1 MNLTRKK
8 MNKNIKILSLV
19 LVGISQFSL
28 AQIKEER
35 LILDRK
41 REPEVKKIEK
51 KKTSVETEKNYPPK
65 EKEQEKVEYK
75 ITNVPAVS
83 DFKTSTIEG
92 EDISPKFN
100 NDSQRNYFQ
109 VGYGNYSKFLADG
122 NLSYEISKDTEI
134 GVDVHGLS
142 TNGLKKEFPWSSKQS
157 DFNVAAFINSTTET
171 GKFNIT
177 ADLGNHNYNYYG
189 IYALQPAADIDLK
202 QSYNDL
208 KINGYYDFFKNNWIN
223 DIRFKSSLLTDH
235 FDAKEN
241 SGEAQIN
248 FSKYDLPFLAE
259 ENTKINAD
267 LGVKLSTQK
276 STFELLNQNQSQYL
290 VTSLKPKISFY
301 KGNFYL
307 AIGSDFSFVNVK
319 LSDKN
324 TEEAKTNNFR
334 WFPFAEVLYEA
345 TEQYKFYAGID
356 GGVQLNSYAHLLQQ
370 NPFLISD
377 LVLKPTETKYHFYFG
392 LKGDIDQDLKY
403 DVNAGFS
410 QLKNAQFF
418 KANNLFDMVYTLNRS
433 AYNFAN
439 NFSAVYDD
447 GTLSEVKG
455 SVQYFPLQ
463 NLVVDAELHF
473 MKFNLKNLNEVYY
486 KPVLQTTIGAKYSLL
501 DRKLNLGFKGIFVA
515 ERTTNSFDIGVDG
528 VVPNQFSFTE
538 NTKKSLPSYLD
549 LNLNADYKI
558 NKNFTVFVMGNNLL
572 NKKYEHYLG
581 CKVLGAQVLG
591 GIRIAF

>member
-1 MNLTRKK
+1 

-19 LVGISQFSL
+19 LVGISQFSFS
-28 AQIKEER
+28 QIKEER

-65 EKEQEKVEYK
+65 EKEQEKVDYK

-109 VGYGNYSKFLADG
+109 AGFGNYSKFLADG
-122 NLSYEISKDTEI
+122 NISYEINKDTEV

-189 IYALQPAADIDLK
+189 IYALQPASDIDLK
-202 QSYNDL
+202 QSYNEL

-223 DIRFKSSLLTDH
+223 DVRFKSSLLTDH

-276 STFELLNQNQSQYL
+276 STFDLLNQNQSQYL

-301 KGNFYL
+301 KGNSYL
-307 AIGSDFSFVNVK
+307 AIGSDFSFVSSK
-319 LSDKN
+319 ISDKN
-324 TEEAKTNNFR
+324 TAETKTNNFR

-356 GGVQLNSYAHLLQQ
+356 GGVQLNSYANLLQQ
-370 NPFLISD
+370 NPFLVSD

-392 LKGDIDQDLKY
+392 LKGDIDQELKY
-403 DVNAGFS
+403 EMNAGFS

-418 KANNLFDMVYTLNRS
+418 KANNLFDFNYTLNRS

-439 NFSAVYDD
+439 NFSAIYDD

-455 SVQYFPLQ
+455 SLQYFPLQ
-463 NLVVDAELHF
+463 NLVLDAELHF

-486 KPVLQTTIGAKYSLL
+486 KPVLQSTFGAKYSLL

-515 ERTTNSFDIGVDG
+515 ERTTNSYS
-528 VVPNQFSFTE
+528 VVTTFPYFSMQE
-538 NTKKSLPSYLD
+538 NVKKSLPSYLD

-581 CKVLGAQVLG
+581 YKVLGAQVLG

>member
-1 MNLTRKK
+1 

-65 EKEQEKVEYK
+65 EKEEEKVEYK

-109 VGYGNYSKFLADG
+109 AGFGNYSKFLADG
-122 NLSYEISKDTEI
+122 NISYEINKDTEV

-142 TNGLKKEFPWSSKQS
+142 TNGLTKDFSWSSKQS
-157 DFNVAAFINSTTET
+157 DFSAAAFLNSFSDK
-171 GKFNIT
+171 GKLNIT
-177 ADLGNHNYNYYG
+177 ADWGNHNYNYYG
-189 IYALQPAADIDLK
+189 IYALQPSSDVDLK
-202 QSYNDL
+202 QSYNQL
-208 KINGYYDFFKNNWIN
+208 KINGFYDFYSN
-223 DIRFKSSLLTDH
+223 DIFNNVKFKSSLLTDH
-235 FDAKEN
+235 FDAREN
-241 SGEAQIN
+241 LGSAELN
-248 FSKYDLPFLAE
+248 LSKYDLPFFSAKDM
-259 ENTKINAD
+259 KINAD
-267 LGVKLSTQK
+267 LGVNLSTQDSK
-276 STFELLNQNQSQYL
+276 FSLLNENQSNFL
-290 VTSLKPKISFY
+290 LTSLKPKISFY
-301 KGNFYL
+301 KGNSYL
-307 AIGSDFSFVNVK
+307 AIGSDFSFVNAK
-319 LSDKN
+319 IWDKN
-324 TEEAKTNNFR
+324 TPEAKTNDFK
-334 WFPFAEVLYEA
+334 WFPFAEVLFEA

-356 GGVQLNSYAHLLQQ
+356 GGVQLNSYADLLQQ
-370 NPFLISD
+370 NPYLVSD
-377 LVLKPTETKYHFYFG
+377 VVLKPTETKYHFYFG
-392 LKGDIDQDLKY
+392 LKGDIDQELKY
-403 DVNAGFS
+403 DVKAGFS
-410 QLKNAQFF
+410 DLKNAQFF
-418 KANNLFDMVYTLNRS
+418 QANDLFDYNNTLNRS

-439 NFSAVYDD
+439 TFSAVYDD

-455 SVQYFPLQ
+455 SLQYFPLQ
-463 NLVVDAELHF
+463 NLVIDAELHY

-486 KPVLQTTIGAKYSLL
+486 KPVLQSTFGAKYSLL

-515 ERTTNSFDIGVDG
+515 ERKTNAYQIDVNG
-528 VVPNQFSFTE
+528 VVPNQFTSTE
-538 NTKKSLPSYLD
+538 NAKKSLPAYLD

-581 CKVLGAQVLG
+581 YKVLGAQVLG

>member
-1 MNLTRKK
+1 

-65 EKEQEKVEYK
+65 EKSQEPVEYK

-83 DFKTSTIEG
+83 DFKTSTIQG

-109 VGYGNYSKFLADG
+109 AGYGNYSKFLADG
-122 NLSYEISKDTEI
+122 NISYEIDKNTEV

-142 TNGLKKEFPWSSKQS
+142 TNGLTKEFPWSSKRS
-157 DFNVAAFINSTTET
+157 DFNAAAFFNSFSDK
-171 GKFNIT
+171 GKLNIT
-177 ADLGNHNYNYYG
+177 ADFGNHNYNYYG
-189 IYALQPAADIDLK
+189 VYALQPASNVDLK
-202 QSYNDL
+202 QSYNQL
-208 KINGYYDFFKNNWIN
+208 KINGFYDFYSNDFLNNVK
-223 DIRFKSSLLTDH
+223 FKSSLLTDH
-235 FDAKEN
+235 FDAREN
-241 SGEAQIN
+241 LGSAEIN
-248 FSKYDLPFLAE
+248 LSKHELPLFSEKDM
-259 ENTKINAD
+259 KINTD
-267 LGVKLSTQK
+267 LGVNLSTQK
-276 STFELLNQNQSQYL
+276 SKFSLLNENQAQFL
-290 VTSLKPKISFY
+290 LTSLKPKVSFY
-301 KGNFYL
+301 KGNSYL
-307 AIGSDFSFVNVK
+307 AIGSDFSFVN
-319 LSDKN
+319 SRIWDKN
-324 TEEAKTNNFR
+324 TPDVKMSDFR
-334 WFPFAEVLYEA
+334 WFPFAEVLVEA
-345 TEQYKFYAGID
+345 TEQYKFYAGVD
-356 GGVQLNSYAHLLQQ
+356 GGIRLNSYADLLQE
-370 NPFLISD
+370 NPYLVSD
-377 LVLKPTETKYHFYFG
+377 VVLKPTETKYHFYLG
-392 LKGDIDQDLKY
+392 LKGDIDQDFKY

-410 QLKNAQFF
+410 QLKNIQLF
-418 KANNLFDMVYTLNRS
+418 KGNDLFDYNYTLNRS

-439 NFSAVYDD
+439 TFSAIYDD

-455 SVQYFPLQ
+455 NLQYFPLE
-463 NLVVDAELHF
+463 NLVLDAELHF
-473 MKFNLKNLNEVYY
+473 MKFNLKNLKETYY
-486 KPVLQTTIGAKYSLL
+486 KPVLQSTFGAKYSLL

-515 ERTTNSFDIGVDG
+515 ERTTNFYDI
-528 VVPNQFSFTE
+528 VPNNSVSPTQLVSTE

-581 CKVLGAQVLG
+581 YKVLGAQVLG
-591 GIRIAF
+591 GLRISF

>member
-1 MNLTRKK
+1 

-122 NLSYEISKDTEI
+122 NISYEINKDTEV
-134 GVDVHGLS
+134 GVDVHGIS

-157 DFNVAAFINSTTET
+157 DFNVAVFINSTTET

-177 ADLGNHNYNYYG
+177 ADFGNHNYNYYG
-189 IYALQPAADIDLK
+189 IYALQPASDIDLK
-202 QSYNDL
+202 QIYNEL

-223 DIRFKSSLLTDH
+223 DVRFKSSLLTDH

-276 STFELLNQNQSQYL
+276 STFDLLNQNQSQYL

-301 KGNFYL
+301 KGNSYL
-307 AIGSDFSFVNVK
+307 AIGSDFSFVNAK
-319 LSDKN
+319 ISDKN
-324 TEEAKTNNFR
+324 TAEAKTNNFR

-356 GGVQLNSYAHLLQQ
+356 GGVQLNSYSNLLQQ
-370 NPFLISD
+370 NPFLVSD

-392 LKGDIDQDLKY
+392 LKGDIAQDLKY

-418 KANNLFDMVYTLNRS
+418 KANNLFDFNYTLNRS

-439 NFSAVYDD
+439 NFSAIYDD

-463 NLVVDAELHF
+463 NLVLDAELHF

-486 KPVLQTTIGAKYSLL
+486 KPVLQSTFGAKYSLL
-501 DRKLNLGFKGIFVA
+501 DRKLNLGFKGIFVT
-515 ERTTNSFDIGVDG
+515 ERTTNSYS
-528 VVPNQFSFTE
+528 VVTTFPYFSMQE
-538 NTKKSLPSYLD
+538 NVKKSLPSYLD

-581 CKVLGAQVLG
+581 YKVLGAQVLG

>member
-1 MNLTRKK
+1 
-8 MNKNIKILSLV
+8 MNKNIKIVTLV

-51 KKTSVETEKNYPPK
+51 KKTSVKTEKNYPPK
-65 EKEQEKVEYK
+65 EKEQEKVDYK

-122 NLSYEISKDTEI
+122 NISYEINKDTEV

-142 TNGLKKEFPWSSKQS
+142 TNGLKKDFPWSSKQS
-157 DFNVAAFINSTTET
+157 DFNVAAFINSTAET

-189 IYALQPAADIDLK
+189 IYALQPASDIDLK
-202 QSYNDL
+202 QSYNEL

-223 DIRFKSSLLTDH
+223 DVRFKSSLLTDH

-276 STFELLNQNQSQYL
+276 STFDLLNQNQSQYL

-301 KGNFYL
+301 KGNSYL
-307 AIGSDFSFVNVK
+307 AIGSDFSFVNSK
-319 LSDKN
+319 ISDKN
-324 TEEAKTNNFR
+324 TAEAKINNFR

-356 GGVQLNSYAHLLQQ
+356 GGVQLNSYANLLQQ
-370 NPFLISD
+370 NPFLVSD

-392 LKGDIDQDLKY
+392 LKGDIDQELKY
-403 DVNAGFS
+403 DVKAGFS
-410 QLKNAQFF
+410 DLKNAQFF
-418 KANNLFDMVYTLNRS
+418 RANDLFDYNNTLNRS

-455 SVQYFPLQ
+455 SLQYFPLQ
-463 NLVVDAELHF
+463 NLVLDAEIHF

-486 KPVLQTTIGAKYSLL
+486 KPVLQSTFGAKYSLL

-515 ERTTNSFDIGVDG
+515 ERTTNAYQIDVDG
-528 VVPNQFSFTE
+528 VVPNQFTSTE
-538 NTKKSLPSYLD
+538 NTKKSLPAYLD

-581 CKVLGAQVLG
+581 YKVLGAQVLG

>member
-1 MNLTRKK
+1 
-8 MNKNIKILSLV
+8 MNKNIKIVTLV

-51 KKTSVETEKNYPPK
+51 KKTSVKTEKNYPPK
-65 EKEQEKVEYK
+65 EKEQEKVDYK

-122 NLSYEISKDTEI
+122 NISYEINKDTEV

-142 TNGLKKEFPWSSKQS
+142 TNGLKKDFPWSSKQS

-177 ADLGNHNYNYYG
+177 ADFGNHNYNYYG
-189 IYALQPAADIDLK
+189 IYALQPASDIDLK
-202 QSYNDL
+202 QSYNEL

-223 DIRFKSSLLTDH
+223 DVRFKSSLLTDH

-276 STFELLNQNQSQYL
+276 STFDLLNQNQSQYL

-301 KGNFYL
+301 KGNSYL
-307 AIGSDFSFVNVK
+307 AIGSDFSFVNSK
-319 LSDKN
+319 ISDKN
-324 TEEAKTNNFR
+324 TAEAKINNFR

-356 GGVQLNSYAHLLQQ
+356 GGVQLNSYADLLQQ
-370 NPFLISD
+370 NPFLVSD

-392 LKGDIDQDLKY
+392 LKGDIDQELKY
-403 DVNAGFS
+403 DVKAGFS
-410 QLKNAQFF
+410 DLKNAQFF
-418 KANNLFDMVYTLNRS
+418 RANDLFDYNNTLNRS

-455 SVQYFPLQ
+455 SLQYFPLQ
-463 NLVVDAELHF
+463 NLVLDAELHF

-486 KPVLQTTIGAKYSLL
+486 KPVLQSTFGAKYSLL

-528 VVPNQFSFTE
+528 VVPNQFTSTE
-538 NTKKSLPSYLD
+538 NTKKSLPAYLD

-581 CKVLGAQVLG
+581 YKVLGAQVLG

>member
-1 MNLTRKK
+1 M
-8 MNKNIKILSLV
+8 KNIKIVTLV

-65 EKEQEKVEYK
+65 EKEQEKVDYK

-122 NLSYEISKDTEI
+122 NISYEINKDTEV
-134 GVDVHGLS
+134 GVDVHGIS

-189 IYALQPAADIDLK
+189 IYALQPASDIDLK
-202 QSYNDL
+202 QSYNEL

-223 DIRFKSSLLTDH
+223 DVRFKSSLLTDH

-276 STFELLNQNQSQYL
+276 SSFELLNKNESQYL
-290 VTSLKPKISFY
+290 LFAMTPKVSFAS
-301 KGNFYL
+301 KWSAN
-307 AIGSDFSFVNVK
+307 
-319 LSDKN
+319 
-324 TEEAKTNNFR
+324 
-334 WFPFAEVLYEA
+334 
-345 TEQYKFYAGID
+345 ID
-356 GGVQLNSYAHLLQQ
+356 
-370 NPFLISD
+370 D
-377 LVLKPTETKYHFYFG
+377 
-392 LKGDIDQDLKY
+392 
-403 DVNAGFS
+403 
-410 QLKNAQFF
+410 
-418 KANNLFDMVYTLNRS
+418 LNR
-433 AYNFAN
+433 
-439 NFSAVYDD
+439 
-447 GTLSEVKG
+447 
-455 SVQYFPLQ
+455 
-463 NLVVDAELHF
+463 
-473 MKFNLKNLNEVYY
+473 M
-486 KPVLQTTIGAKYSLL
+486 SLIQL
-501 DRKLNLGFKGIFVA
+501 FL
-515 ERTTNSFDIGVDG
+515 
-528 VVPNQFSFTE
+528 
-538 NTKKSLPSYLD
+538 KKS
-549 LNLNADYKI
+549 
-558 NKNFTVFVMGNNLL
+558 
-572 NKKYEHYLG
+572 
-581 CKVLGAQVLG
+581 
-591 GIRIAF
+591 

>member
-1 MNLTRKK
+1 

-19 LVGISQFSL
+19 LVGISQFSFS
-28 AQIKEER
+28 QIKEER

-65 EKEQEKVEYK
+65 EKEQEKVDYK

-83 DFKTSTIEG
+83 DFETSTIEG

-109 VGYGNYSKFLADG
+109 AGFGNYSKFLADG
-122 NLSYEISKDTEI
+122 NISYEINKDTEV

-189 IYALQPAADIDLK
+189 IYALQPASDVDLK
-202 QSYNDL
+202 QSYNEL
-208 KINGYYDFFKNNWIN
+208 KINGYYDFFSN
-223 DIRFKSSLLTDH
+223 DIFNNVKFKSSLLTDH
-235 FDAKEN
+235 FDAREN
-241 SGEAQIN
+241 LGSAELN
-248 FSKYDLPFLAE
+248 LSKYDLPFFSAKDM
-259 ENTKINAD
+259 KINAD
-267 LGVKLSTQK
+267 LGVNLSTQDSK
-276 STFELLNQNQSQYL
+276 FSLLNENQSNFL
-290 VTSLKPKISFY
+290 LTSLKPKISFY
-301 KGNFYL
+301 KGNSYL
-307 AIGSDFSFVNVK
+307 AIGSDFSFVNAK
-319 LSDKN
+319 IWDKN
-324 TEEAKTNNFR
+324 TPEAKTNDFK
-334 WFPFAEVLYEA
+334 WFPFAEVLFEA

-356 GGVQLNSYAHLLQQ
+356 GGVQLNSYADLLQQ
-370 NPFLISD
+370 NPYLVSD
-377 LVLKPTETKYHFYFG
+377 VVLKPTETKYHFYFG
-392 LKGDIDQDLKY
+392 LKGDIDQELKY
-403 DVNAGFS
+403 DVKAGFS
-410 QLKNAQFF
+410 DLKNAQFF
-418 KANNLFDMVYTLNRS
+418 LANDLFDYNNTLNRS

-439 NFSAVYDD
+439 TFSAVYDD

-455 SVQYFPLQ
+455 SLQYFPLQ
-463 NLVVDAELHF
+463 NLVIDAELHY

-486 KPVLQTTIGAKYSLL
+486 KPVLQSTFGAKYSLL

-515 ERTTNSFDIGVDG
+515 ERKTNAYQIDIDG
-528 VVPNQFSFTE
+528 VVPNQFTSTE
-538 NTKKSLPSYLD
+538 NAKKSLPAYLD

-581 CKVLGAQVLG
+581 YKVLGAQVLG

>member
-1 MNLTRKK
+1 
-8 MNKNIKILSLV
+8 MNKNIKIVTLV

-65 EKEQEKVEYK
+65 EKEKEPVEYK

-109 VGYGNYSKFLADG
+109 IGYGNYSKFLADG

-142 TNGLKKEFPWSSKQS
+142 ANGLKKEFPWSSKQS
-157 DFNVAAFINSTTET
+157 DFNVAAFINSTTEM

-177 ADLGNHNYNYYG
+177 ADFGNHNYNYYG
-189 IYALQPAADIDLK
+189 IYALQPASDIDLK

-208 KINGYYDFFKNNWIN
+208 KINGYYDFFKNDWIN
-223 DIRFKSSLLTDH
+223 DVRFKSSILTDH

-301 KGNFYL
+301 KGNSYL
-307 AIGSDFSFVNVK
+307 AIGSDFSFVNSK
-319 LSDKN
+319 ISDKN

-356 GGVQLNSYAHLLQQ
+356 GGVQLNSYSNLLQQ
-370 NPFLISD
+370 NPFLVSD
-377 LVLKPTETKYHFYFG
+377 LVLKPTETRYHFYFG

-581 CKVLGAQVLG
+581 YKVLGAQVLG

>member
-1 MNLTRKK
+1 

-65 EKEQEKVEYK
+65 EKEQEPVEYK
-75 ITNVPAVS
+75 ITNVPMVS

-100 NDSQRNYFQ
+100 TDSQRNYFQ

-122 NLSYEISKDTEI
+122 NISHQLDKNTEVGI
-134 GVDVHGLS
+134 DVHGIT
-142 TNGLKKEFPWSSKQS
+142 TNGLEKEYDWSSKQS
-157 DFNVAAFINSTTET
+157 DFNVAAFITSNTEK
-171 GKFNIT
+171 GKANIT
-177 ADLGNHNYNYYG
+177 ADFGNHNYNYYG
-189 IYALQPAADIDLK
+189 IYALKPAADIDLK
-202 QSYNDL
+202 QSYNEL

-223 DIRFKSSLLTDH
+223 DIRFKSSMLADH
-235 FDAKEN
+235 FDAKET

-248 FSKYDLPFLAE
+248 FSKYDLPLFSAQDM
-259 ENTKINAD
+259 KINAD
-267 LGVKLSTQK
+267 LGVKLSTQT
-276 STFELLNQNQSQYL
+276 SSFELLTKNESQYL
-290 VTSLKPKISFY
+290 LFAMTPKVSFY
-301 KGNFYL
+301 KGNSYL
-307 AIGSDFSFVNVK
+307 AIGSDFSFINGK
-319 LSDKN
+319 NADKN
-324 TEEAKTNNFR
+324 TTEAKTNNFR

-356 GGVQLNSYAHLLQQ
+356 GGVKMNSYSSLLQE
-370 NPFLISD
+370 NPFLVSD
-377 LVLKPTETKYHFYFG
+377 VVLKPTETNYHFYLG
-392 LKGDIDQDLKY
+392 LKGDVDQTFKY

-410 QLKNAQFF
+410 ELRNAQFF
-418 KANNLFDMVYTLNRS
+418 KANDLFDYVNTLNRS

-439 NFSAVYDD
+439 TFSAIYDD

-455 SVQYFPLQ
+455 SVQYFPVQ
-463 NLVVDAELHF
+463 NLVLDAELHF
-473 MKFNLKNLNEVYY
+473 MKFKLDHLNEVYY
-486 KPVLQTTIGAKYSLL
+486 KPVVQTTIGAKYSLL
-501 DRKLNLGFKGIFVA
+501 DRKLNLGFKGIFVS
-515 ERTTNSFDIGVDG
+515 ERATNSYDITVNTA
-528 VVPNQFSFTE
+528 VPSQLTSTE
-538 NTKKSLPSYLD
+538 KTKESLPSYLD
-549 LNLNADYKI
+549 VNLNADYKI

-581 CKVLGAQVLG
+581 YKVLGAQVLG
-591 GIRIAF
+591 GLRIAF

>member
-1 MNLTRKK
+1 
-8 MNKNIKILSLV
+8 MNKNIKIVTLV

-65 EKEQEKVEYK
+65 EKEQEPVDYK
-75 ITNVPAVS
+75 ITNVPMVS

-100 NDSQRNYFQ
+100 TDSQRNYFQ

-122 NLSYEISKDTEI
+122 NISHQLDKNTEVGI
-134 GVDVHGLS
+134 DVHGIT
-142 TNGLKKEFPWSSKQS
+142 TNGLEKEYNWSSKQS
-157 DFNVAAFINSTTET
+157 DFNVAAFITSNTEK
-171 GKFNIT
+171 GKANIT
-177 ADLGNHNYNYYG
+177 ADFGNHNYNYYG
-189 IYALQPAADIDLK
+189 NYALKPAADIDLK
-202 QSYNDL
+202 QSYNEL

-223 DIRFKSSLLTDH
+223 DIRFKSSMLADH

-276 STFELLNQNQSQYL
+276 STFDLLNQNQSQYL
-290 VTSLKPKISFY
+290 VTSVKPKISFY
-301 KGNFYL
+301 KGNSYL
-307 AIGSDFSFVNVK
+307 AIGSDFSFVSSK
-319 LSDKN
+319 ISDKN
-324 TEEAKTNNFR
+324 TAEAKTNNFR

-356 GGVQLNSYAHLLQQ
+356 GGVQLNSYSNLLQQ
-370 NPFLISD
+370 NPFLVSD

-392 LKGDIDQDLKY
+392 LKGDIAQDLKY
-403 DVNAGFS
+403 EVNAGFS

-418 KANNLFDMVYTLNRS
+418 KANNLFDFNYTLNRS

-455 SVQYFPLQ
+455 SLQYFPIQ
-463 NLVVDAELHF
+463 NLVLDAELHF

-486 KPVLQTTIGAKYSLL
+486 KPVLQSTFGAKYSLL

-515 ERTTNSFDIGVDG
+515 ERTTNSYS
-528 VVPNQFSFTE
+528 VVTTFPYFSMQE
-538 NTKKSLPSYLD
+538 NVEKSLPSYLD

-581 CKVLGAQVLG
+581 YKVLGAQVLG

>member
-1 MNLTRKK
+1 

-19 LVGISQFSL
+19 LVGISQFSFS
-28 AQIKEER
+28 QIKEER

-83 DFKTSTIEG
+83 DFKTSTIQG

-109 VGYGNYSKFLADG
+109 AGFGNYSKFLADA
-122 NLSYEISKDTEI
+122 NISYEIDDKTEV
-134 GVDVHGLS
+134 GVDLHGLS
-142 TNGLKKEFPWSSKQS
+142 TNGLTKDFSWNSKRS
-157 DFNVAAFINSTTET
+157 DFNAAAFLNSFSDK
-171 GKFNIT
+171 GKLNIT
-177 ADLGNHNYNYYG
+177 ADWGNHNYNYYG
-189 IYALQPAADIDLK
+189 IYALQPSSDIDLK
-202 QSYNDL
+202 QSYNQL
-208 KINGYYDFFKNNWIN
+208 KINGFYDFYSN
-223 DIRFKSSLLTDH
+223 DIFNNVKFKSSLLTDH
-235 FDAKEN
+235 FDAREN
-241 SGEAQIN
+241 LGSAELN
-248 FSKYDLPFLAE
+248 LSKYDLPFFSAKDM
-259 ENTKINAD
+259 KINAD
-267 LGVKLSTQK
+267 LGVNLSTQDSK
-276 STFELLNQNQSQYL
+276 FSLLNENQSNFL
-290 VTSLKPKISFY
+290 LTSLKPKISFY
-301 KGNFYL
+301 KGNSYL
-307 AIGSDFSFVNVK
+307 AIGSDFSFVNAK
-319 LSDKN
+319 ISDKN
-324 TEEAKTNNFR
+324 TAEAKTNNFR

-356 GGVQLNSYAHLLQQ
+356 GGVQLNSYANLLQQ
-370 NPFLISD
+370 NPFLVSD

-392 LKGDIDQDLKY
+392 LKGDIDQELKY
-403 DVNAGFS
+403 DVKAGFS
-410 QLKNAQFF
+410 DLKNAQFF
-418 KANNLFDMVYTLNRS
+418 RANDLFDYNNTLNRS

-447 GTLSEVKG
+447 GTLSEVNG
-455 SVQYFPLQ
+455 SLQYFPLQ
-463 NLVVDAELHF
+463 NLVLDAEIHF

-486 KPVLQTTIGAKYSLL
+486 KPVLQSTFGAKYSLL

-515 ERTTNSFDIGVDG
+515 ERKTNAYQIDIDG
-528 VVPNQFSFTE
+528 VVPNQFTSTE
-538 NTKKSLPSYLD
+538 NAKKSLPAYLD

-581 CKVLGAQVLG
+581 YKVLGAQVLG

>member
-1 MNLTRKK
+1 

-65 EKEQEKVEYK
+65 EKSQEPVEYK

-83 DFKTSTIEG
+83 DFKTSTIQG

-109 VGYGNYSKFLADG
+109 AGFGNYSKFLADA
-122 NLSYEISKDTEI
+122 NISYEIDDKTEV

-177 ADLGNHNYNYYG
+177 ADFGNHNYNYYG
-189 IYALQPAADIDLK
+189 IYALQPSSDVDLK
-202 QSYNDL
+202 QSYNQL
-208 KINGYYDFFKNNWIN
+208 KINGFYDFYSN
-223 DIRFKSSLLTDH
+223 DIFNNVKFKSSLLTDH
-235 FDAKEN
+235 FDAREN
-241 SGEAQIN
+241 LGSAELN
-248 FSKYDLPFLAE
+248 LSKYDLPFFSAKDM
-259 ENTKINAD
+259 KINAD
-267 LGVKLSTQK
+267 LGVNLSTQDSK
-276 STFELLNQNQSQYL
+276 FSLLNENQSNFL
-290 VTSLKPKISFY
+290 LTSLKPKISFY
-301 KGNFYL
+301 KGNSYL
-307 AIGSDFSFVNVK
+307 AIGSDFSFVNAK
-319 LSDKN
+319 IWDKN
-324 TEEAKTNNFR
+324 TPEAKTNDFK
-334 WFPFAEVLYEA
+334 WFPFAEVLFEA

-356 GGVQLNSYAHLLQQ
+356 GGVQLNSYADLLQQ
-370 NPFLISD
+370 NPYLVSD
-377 LVLKPTETKYHFYFG
+377 VVLKPTETKYHFYFG
-392 LKGDIDQDLKY
+392 LKGDIDQELKY
-403 DVNAGFS
+403 DVKAGFS
-410 QLKNAQFF
+410 DLKNAQFF
-418 KANNLFDMVYTLNRS
+418 LANDLFDYNNTLNRS

-447 GTLSEVKG
+447 GTLSEVNG
-455 SVQYFPLQ
+455 SLQYFPLQ
-463 NLVVDAELHF
+463 NLVLDAELHF

-486 KPVLQTTIGAKYSLL
+486 KPVLQSTFGAKYSLL

-515 ERTTNSFDIGVDG
+515 ERKTNAYQIDVDG
-528 VVPNQFSFTE
+528 VVPNQFTSTE
-538 NTKKSLPSYLD
+538 NAKKYLPAYLD

-581 CKVLGAQVLG
+581 YKVLGAQVLG

>member
-1 MNLTRKK
+1 

-122 NLSYEISKDTEI
+122 NISYEINKDTEV
-134 GVDVHGLS
+134 GVDVHGIS

-202 QSYNDL
+202 QSYNEL

-223 DIRFKSSLLTDH
+223 DVRFKSSLLTDH

-276 STFELLNQNQSQYL
+276 STFDLLNQNQSQYL

-301 KGNFYL
+301 KGNSYL
-307 AIGSDFSFVNVK
+307 SIGSDFSFVNSK
-319 LSDKN
+319 ISDKN
-324 TEEAKTNNFR
+324 KEETKENNFR

-356 GGVQLNSYAHLLQQ
+356 GGVQLNSYANLLQQ
-370 NPFLISD
+370 NPFLVSD

-392 LKGDIDQDLKY
+392 LKGDIAQDLKY

-418 KANNLFDMVYTLNRS
+418 KANNLFDFNYTLNRS

-439 NFSAVYDD
+439 NFSAIYDD

-455 SVQYFPLQ
+455 SLQYFPIQ
-463 NLVVDAELHF
+463 NLVLDAELHF

-486 KPVLQTTIGAKYSLL
+486 KPVLQSTFGAKYSLL

-515 ERTTNSFDIGVDG
+515 ERTTNSYS
-528 VVPNQFSFTE
+528 VVTTFPYFSMQE
-538 NTKKSLPSYLD
+538 NVKKSLPSYLD

-581 CKVLGAQVLG
+581 YKVLGAQVLG

>member
-1 MNLTRKK
+1 MKK
-8 MNKNIKILSLV
+8 NEQNIKILSLV

-83 DFKTSTIEG
+83 DFKTSTIQG

-109 VGYGNYSKFLADG
+109 AGFGNYSKFLADA
-122 NLSYEISKDTEI
+122 NISYEIDDKTEV
-134 GVDVHGLS
+134 GVDLHGLS
-142 TNGLKKEFPWSSKQS
+142 TNGLTKDFSWNSKRS
-157 DFNVAAFINSTTET
+157 DFNAAAFLNSFSNK
-171 GKFNIT
+171 GKLNIT
-177 ADLGNHNYNYYG
+177 ADWGNHNYNYYG
-189 IYALQPAADIDLK
+189 IYALQPSSDIDLK
-202 QSYNDL
+202 QIYNQL
-208 KINGYYDFFKNNWIN
+208 KINGFYDFYSN
-223 DIRFKSSLLTDH
+223 DIFNNVKFKSSLLTDH
-235 FDAKEN
+235 FDAREN
-241 SGEAQIN
+241 LGSAELN
-248 FSKYDLPFLAE
+248 LSKYDLPFFSAKDM
-259 ENTKINAD
+259 KINAD
-267 LGVKLSTQK
+267 LGVNLSTQDSK
-276 STFELLNQNQSQYL
+276 FSLLNENQSNFL
-290 VTSLKPKISFY
+290 LTSLKPKISFY
-301 KGNFYL
+301 KGNSYL
-307 AIGSDFSFVNVK
+307 AIGSDFSFVNAK
-319 LSDKN
+319 ISDKN
-324 TEEAKTNNFR
+324 TAEAKTNNFR

-356 GGVQLNSYAHLLQQ
+356 GGVQLNSYANLLQQ
-370 NPFLISD
+370 NPFLVSD

-418 KANNLFDMVYTLNRS
+418 KANNLFDFNYTLNRS

-439 NFSAVYDD
+439 NFSAIYDD

-455 SVQYFPLQ
+455 SVQYFPMQ
-463 NLVVDAELHF
+463 NLVLDAELHF
-473 MKFNLKNLNEVYY
+473 MKFNLKNLSEVYY
-486 KPVLQTTIGAKYSLL
+486 KPVLQSTFGAKYSLL

-515 ERTTNSFDIGVDG
+515 ERTTNSYN
-528 VVPNQFSFTE
+528 VVTTFPYFSMQDNVKE
-538 NTKKSLPSYLD
+538 SLPSYLD

-581 CKVLGAQVLG
+581 YKVLGAQVLG

>member
-1 MNLTRKK
+1 

-65 EKEQEKVEYK
+65 EKEQEPVEYK
-75 ITNVPAVS
+75 ITNVPMVS

-122 NLSYEISKDTEI
+122 NISYEINKDTEV

-189 IYALQPAADIDLK
+189 IYALQPASDVDLK
-202 QSYNDL
+202 QSYNEL

-223 DIRFKSSLLTDH
+223 DVRFKSSILTDH

-276 STFELLNQNQSQYL
+276 STFDLLNQNQSQYL
-290 VTSLKPKISFY
+290 VTSVKPKISFY
-301 KGNFYL
+301 KGNSYL
-307 AIGSDFSFVNVK
+307 AIGSDFSFVSSK
-319 LSDKN
+319 ISDKN
-324 TEEAKTNNFR
+324 TAEAKTNNFR

-356 GGVQLNSYAHLLQQ
+356 GGVQLNSYSNLLQQ
-370 NPFLISD
+370 NPFLVSD

-392 LKGDIDQDLKY
+392 LKGDIDQELKY
-403 DVNAGFS
+403 DVKAGFS
-410 QLKNAQFF
+410 DLKNVQFF
-418 KANNLFDMVYTLNRS
+418 RANDLFDYNNTLNRS

-439 NFSAVYDD
+439 TFSAVYDD

-455 SVQYFPLQ
+455 SLQYFPLQ
-463 NLVVDAELHF
+463 NLVLDAEIHF

-486 KPVLQTTIGAKYSLL
+486 KPVLQSTFGAKYSLL

-515 ERTTNSFDIGVDG
+515 ERTTNSYS
-528 VVPNQFSFTE
+528 VVTTFPYFSMQE
-538 NTKKSLPSYLD
+538 NVKKSLPSYLD

-581 CKVLGAQVLG
+581 YKVLGAQVLG

>member
-1 MNLTRKK
+1 
-8 MNKNIKILSLV
+8 MNKNIKILPLV
-19 LVGISQFSL
+19 LVGIAQFSL

-65 EKEQEKVEYK
+65 EKEQEPVEYK
-75 ITNVPAVS
+75 ITNVPMVS

-122 NLSYEISKDTEI
+122 NISYEINKDTEV
-134 GVDVHGLS
+134 GVDLHGLS

-157 DFNVAAFINSTTET
+157 DFNIAAFINSTTET

-189 IYALQPAADIDLK
+189 IYTLQPASDIDLK
-202 QSYNDL
+202 QSYNEL

-276 STFELLNQNQSQYL
+276 STFDLLNQNQSQYL

-301 KGNFYL
+301 KGNSYL
-307 AIGSDFSFVNVK
+307 AIGSDFSFVNAK
-319 LSDKN
+319 ISDKN
-324 TEEAKTNNFR
+324 TAETKTNNFR

-356 GGVQLNSYAHLLQQ
+356 GGVQLNSYSNLLQQ

-418 KANNLFDMVYTLNRS
+418 KANNLFDFNYTLNRS

-439 NFSAVYDD
+439 NFSAIYDD

-455 SVQYFPLQ
+455 SLQYFPLQ
-463 NLVVDAELHF
+463 NLVLDAELHF

-486 KPVLQTTIGAKYSLL
+486 KPVLQSTFGAKYSLL

-515 ERTTNSFDIGVDG
+515 ERTTNSYS
-528 VVPNQFSFTE
+528 VVTTFPYFAMQE

-549 LNLNADYKI
+549 LNLNVDYKI
-558 NKNFTVFVMGNNLL
+558 NKSFTVFVMGNNLL

-581 CKVLGAQVLG
+581 YKVLGAQVLG

>member
-1 MNLTRKK
+1 
-8 MNKNIKILSLV
+8 MNKNIKIVTLV

-65 EKEQEKVEYK
+65 EKEQEPVEYK
-75 ITNVPAVS
+75 ITNVPMVS

-122 NLSYEISKDTEI
+122 NISYEINKDTEV

-189 IYALQPAADIDLK
+189 IYALQPASDVDLK
-202 QSYNDL
+202 QSYNEL

-223 DIRFKSSLLTDH
+223 DVRFKSSILTDH

-276 STFELLNQNQSQYL
+276 STFDLLNQNQSQYL
-290 VTSLKPKISFY
+290 VTSVKPKISFY
-301 KGNFYL
+301 KGNSYL
-307 AIGSDFSFVNVK
+307 AIGSDFSFVSSK
-319 LSDKN
+319 ISDKN
-324 TEEAKTNNFR
+324 TAEAKTNNFR

-356 GGVQLNSYAHLLQQ
+356 GGVQLNSYSNLLQQ
-370 NPFLISD
+370 NPFLVSD

-392 LKGDIDQDLKY
+392 LKGDIDQELKY
-403 DVNAGFS
+403 DVKAGFS
-410 QLKNAQFF
+410 DLKNVQFF
-418 KANNLFDMVYTLNRS
+418 RANDLFDYNNTLNRS

-439 NFSAVYDD
+439 TFSAVYDD

-455 SVQYFPLQ
+455 SLQYFPLQ
-463 NLVVDAELHF
+463 NLVLDAEIHF

-486 KPVLQTTIGAKYSLL
+486 KPVLQSTFGAKYSLL

-515 ERTTNSFDIGVDG
+515 ERTTNSYS
-528 VVPNQFSFTE
+528 VVTTFPYFSMQE
-538 NTKKSLPSYLD
+538 NVKKSLPSYLD

-581 CKVLGAQVLG
+581 YKVLGAQVLG